1 MKKIASFLLVLI
13 IFSSI
18 ICPAHAYSGSDYSAY
33 AGYYDYYIAE
43 AGISI
48 SISDEYHALT
58 RNTPEYDYMLRDLGY
73 TLEEWLDYMV
83 ESGTHI
89 DAITYD
95 YTSEITFLTAQ
106 SYFPE
111 FSSLPNYMVKALCV
125 PMCTYFI
132 DLGYENTSL
141 SFYENGQ
148 AKFAVLHFKY
158 EDGLGPIEEKL
169 FMTSHDNSIYT
180 FTLIA
185 LDGEISE
192 EEEDLFLNTI
202 DSIRFDI
209 PAPAPEIKESGSF
222 TYHDDSTGVEYLV
235 PANWTFTDVKVRD
248 SYTITNFT
256 YGDGI
261 STLGILS
268 ADFWDELP
276 WYEKLFISKKNLD
289 IDNYDLPEDDIEELL
304 GEMFP
309 SSISTEDG
317 IEAGIEIS
325 HAEKTELD
333 GRKYISAD
341 MLFICNFAGI
351 QAEIPASLMA
361 LINEG
366 TLYMYI
372 CLGSRSDEY
381 YADLVSLIRSA
392 DYSGAGKSSWGIS
405 TVLIL
410 LAVVFICVIILA
422 VIIRKRER
430 RLADDA
436 AESKIHSASPGH
448 SAPDI
453 CTDAEFLCKKCGK
466 KNPEDSIFCQ
476 YCGNKLN

>member
-1 MKKIASFLLVLI
+1 MKKAVLFVVILLL
-13 IFSSI
+13 FSSI
-18 ICPAHAYSGSDYSAY
+18 ICPAYAYSDTDYSNY
-33 AGYYDYYIAE
+33 TGYYDYYIAE

-48 SISDEYHALT
+48 SISDEYHTLT

-83 ESGTHI
+83 ESGTYI

-95 YTSEITFLTAQ
+95 YTSEITFGTAQ

-111 FSSLPNYMVKALCV
+111 FSSLPNYLVKALCV

-148 AKFAVLHFKY
+148 AKFAVLHFRY
-158 EDGLGPIEEKL
+158 EGGLGPIEEKL
-169 FMTSHDNSIYT
+169 FMTSHDNTIYT

-209 PAPAPEIKESGSF
+209 PVPVPEFKESGSF

-235 PANWTFTDVKVRD
+235 PANWTLTDVKKRD
-248 SYTITNFT
+248 SYRIANFL
-256 YGDGI
+256 YGDGF
-261 STLGILS
+261 STLSILTS
-268 ADFWDELP
+268 DLWNELS
-276 WYEKLFISKKNLD
+276 WYEKLFISKKSFN
-289 IDNYDLPEDDIEELL
+289 IDNYDLSEDDIEELF

-309 SSISTEDG
+309 SSMSTEDG
-317 IEAGIEIS
+317 IEAKIEIS

-341 MLFICNFAGI
+341 LSFICNFAGI

-381 YADLVSLIRSA
+381 YADLISLVRSA
-392 DYSGAGKSSWGIS
+392 DYSGAVKGSWGIN

-410 LAVVFICVIILA
+410 LVGVFVCVIIFA

-430 RLADDA
+430 QFADDA
-436 AESKIHSASPGH
+436 AESKKHSASTGH

-453 CTDAEFLCKKCGK
+453 CTEAKFLCKKCGK
-466 KNPEDSIFCQ
+466 ENPDDSIFCQ